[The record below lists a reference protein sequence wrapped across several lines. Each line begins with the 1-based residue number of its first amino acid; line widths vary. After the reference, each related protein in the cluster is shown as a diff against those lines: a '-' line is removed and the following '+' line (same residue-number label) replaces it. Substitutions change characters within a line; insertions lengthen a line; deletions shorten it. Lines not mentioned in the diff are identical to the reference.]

1 MLKQKTNQTQPNSAL
16 ILGQTEQRS
25 DRDREREKEKEKT
38 SGKTLLSE

>member
-16 ILGQTEQRS
+16 ILGQAEQRS
-25 DRDREREKEKEKT
+25 DRGREREKEKEKT